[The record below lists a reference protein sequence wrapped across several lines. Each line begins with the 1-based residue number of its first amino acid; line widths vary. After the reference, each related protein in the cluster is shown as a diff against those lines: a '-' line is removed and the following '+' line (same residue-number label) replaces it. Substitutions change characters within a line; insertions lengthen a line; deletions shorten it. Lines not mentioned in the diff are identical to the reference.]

1 MVAIIRLRHKHLIAG
16 DTMAERQKL
25 SPSPHCISPQAGANS
40 AVTMDAISAK
50 TPQSERAAAA
60 GSAPRPAPELTVVV
74 PTYNERA
81 NIPILAERLARALAG
96 RDWEVLFVDDNSP
109 DGTAAVART
118 LGETDARVRCIRR
131 IGRRGLAGACLEG
144 MLASQARYLA
154 VMDADLQHDEGL
166 LAAMLDRLHGGGCDL
181 VVASRYLGGGSA
193 SGLSKQRARASRFAT
208 MLVHR
213 LLRIDLTDPM
223 SGHFMIRREAFEPL
237 APKISSQGFKI
248 LLDILATKPGSL
260 RVVELPSTFHER
272 RHGESKLDSKVALDF
287 AALLTAKL
295 TNDAV
300 SARFLLFCL
309 VGLTGLAVH
318 LLTLSVA
325 TQLAALAFGIGQTL
339 ATVTAITW
347 NFVLNNMF
355 TYRDQRL
362 TGWRFVTGLIR
373 FQVICAIGAFS
384 NVGIATWIYDYGSR
398 WWLAGLAGALIGTVW
413 NFVVSAAFVWRQR

>member
-1 MVAIIRLRHKHLIAG
+1 MDGA
-16 DTMAERQKL
+16 
-25 SPSPHCISPQAGANS
+25 SPVTSPPAPA
-40 AVTMDAISAK
+40 
-50 TPQSERAAAA
+50 RAPM
-60 GSAPRPAPELTVVV
+60 STVRPAPELSVVV

-81 NIPILAERLARALAG
+81 NIPILVERLAHVLAG
-96 RDWEVLFVDDNSP
+96 CDWEVLFVDDNSP
-109 DGTAAVART
+109 DGTAAVARA
-118 LGETDARVRCIRR
+118 LGETDGRVRCMRR

-166 LAAMLDRLHGGGCDL
+166 LAAMLDRLRGGNCDL

-193 SGLSKQRARASRFAT
+193 AGLSKQRARASRFAN

-213 LLRIDLTDPM
+213 LLGIDLTDPM
-223 SGHFMIRREAFEPL
+223 SGHFMIRRDAFEPL
-237 APKISSQGFKI
+237 APAISSQGFKI

-260 RVVELPSTFHER
+260 RVVELPSSFHER

-309 VGLTGLAVH
+309 VGTSGLVVH
-318 LLTLSVA
+318 LLVLSLA
-325 TQLAALAFGIGQTL
+325 TQLAAIAFGAAQTL

-362 TGWRFVTGLIR
+362 AGWRFLTGLLR
-373 FQVICAIGAFS
+373 FQVICAIGAVS
-384 NVGIATWIYDYGSR
+384 NVGIATWIYDYDSR